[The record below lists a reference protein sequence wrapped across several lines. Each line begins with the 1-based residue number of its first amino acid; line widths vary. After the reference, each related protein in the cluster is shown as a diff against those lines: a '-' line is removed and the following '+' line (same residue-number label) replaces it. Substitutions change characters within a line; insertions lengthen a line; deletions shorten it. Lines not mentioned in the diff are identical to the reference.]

1 MKLGELF
8 VQLGVDSGGA
18 FNTLSNF
25 AFKFNNVATLAE
37 KMQKS
42 LENFGGAKSMAD
54 FSQSVLDLAKN
65 LNLSTNNIQG
75 LRRAALVSRADFTS
89 MTSKMAE
96 FEKRRINFIMGKDTG
111 FLSEYAKY
119 GLTGK
124 DILASKDPA
133 EVMRKVIGA
142 LSRVRSDRER
152 QALISSAG
160 FSVREMEGWQE
171 YFTNQKKYDED
182 ENNLSYEQLKQ
193 NEHLNE
199 SLATLSTKFEDI
211 GRSLQENLM
220 PTIDK
225 IIGKTN
231 EFADA
236 VDKFLKSGAL
246 KTWLEKAGDWWKKD
260 GATQQI
266 LKNIFHPID
275 TMKKNWDNLV
285 YHSVGLFDEL
295 GLGNTGLGTDI
306 GITATTI
313 PVNPYLSAGM
323 GSFTLSE
330 GITSGILNYADN
342 GTMSRLQF
350 NPNNTTKP
358 LEGKDLSFAQS
369 FAYSYFRSK
378 GYSDS
383 SARALMGN
391 IMGESGFNPNI
402 LGDNGHSFG
411 IAQWRGDRRTALEK
425 FARERNM
432 PLNSLLTQLEFMMSE
447 QGESHKISPEVL
459 NSLSTLGAVG
469 AIVNRYERSSNR
481 EKDIATRFDYAKG
494 MKVNDSNILEGS
506 SGKTVNIV
514 YNNNKRVTVNTTPEE
529 ASNVVMADNESDMSQ
544 FNLRS
549 AE

>member
-42 LENFGGAKSMAD
+42 LENFGGAKSMAE

-96 FEKRRINFIMGKDTG
+96 FEKRRVNFIMGKDSS

-124 DILASKDPA
+124 DILASKSPA
-133 EVMRKVIGA
+133 EVMRKVVGA

-171 YFTNQKKYDED
+171 YFKNQKKYDED
-182 ENNLSYEQLKQ
+182 KNNLTYKQLKQ
-193 NEHLNE
+193 NEQLNE
-199 SLATLSTKFEDI
+199 SLATLSTKFGDI

-231 EFADA
+231 DFADA
-236 VDKFLKSGAL
+236 IDKFLKSGAL
-246 KTWLEKAGDWWKKD
+246 KTGIEKAKDWFFDKDFVKKYP
-260 GATQQI
+260 
-266 LKNIFHPID
+266 LLSFLHPVQAYNEL
-275 TMKKNWDNLV
+275 ME
-285 YHSVGLFDEL
+285 HGLGVANEL
-295 GLGNTGLGTDI
+295 GLGNTGLGTDL
-306 GITATTI
+306 GITAATI

-330 GITSGILNYADN
+330 GITSGLLNAFDG
-342 GTMSRLQF
+342 GTKSRLQF
-350 NPNNTTKP
+350 DPKNEKALKGN
-358 LEGKDLSFAQS
+358 DLSFAQS

-391 IMGESGFNPNI
+391 IMGESGFNPNA
-402 LGDNGHSFG
+402 LGDNGASFG
-411 IAQWRGDRRTALEK
+411 IAQWRGARRKNLEK
-425 FARERNM
+425 FAKERNM

-481 EKDIATRFDYAKG
+481 EADISKRFSYAQG
-494 MKVNDSNILEGS
+494 IKVDDSNILEGKT
-506 SGKTVNIV
+506 GKTVNIV
-514 YNNNKRVTVNTTPEE
+514 YNNNKKVTVNTTPEE
-529 ASNVVMADNESDMSQ
+529 ASNVVMADNESDTSQ
-544 FNLRS
+544 FSLGS
-549 AE
+549 EY

>member
-42 LENFGGAKSMAD
+42 LENFGGAKSMAE

-96 FEKRRINFIMGKDTG
+96 FEKRRVNFIMGKDSS

-119 GLTGK
+119 GLTGE
-124 DILASKDPA
+124 DILGSKSPA
-133 EVMRKVIGA
+133 EVMRKVINA
-142 LSRVRSDRER
+142 LSRVRPERER

-171 YFTNQKKYDED
+171 YFKNQKKYDED
-182 ENNLSYEQLKQ
+182 KNNLTYEQLKQ
-193 NEHLNE
+193 NEQLNE
-199 SLATLSTKFEDI
+199 SLATLSTKFGDI

-231 EFADA
+231 DFADA
-236 VDKFLKSGAL
+236 IDKFLKSGAL

-266 LKNIFHPID
+266 LKGIIHPID

-306 GITATTI
+306 GITAATI

-323 GSFTLSE
+323 GSFTLTE
-330 GITSGILNYADN
+330 GVTKGLLNLFDSGTS
-342 GTMSRLQF
+342 SRLQF
-350 NPNNTTKP
+350 DPKNEKALKGN
-358 LEGKDLSFAQS
+358 DLSFAQS
-369 FAYSYFRSK
+369 FVYSYFRSK

-391 IMGESGFNPNI
+391 IMGESGFNPNA
-402 LGDNGHSFG
+402 LGDNGASFG
-411 IAQWRGDRRTALEK
+411 IAQWRGERRKNLEK

-447 QGESHKISPEVL
+447 QGESHKISPEIL

-481 EKDIATRFDYAKG
+481 EADISKRFNYAQG
-494 MKVNDSNILEGS
+494 IKVDDSNILEGR
-506 SGKTVNIV
+506 SGKTVSIV

-529 ASNVVMADNESDMSQ
+529 ASNVVMADNESDTSQ
-544 FNLRS
+544 FSLGS
-549 AE
+549 EY

>member
-25 AFKFNNVATLAE
+25 AFKFNNVSTLAE

-42 LENFGGAKSMAD
+42 LENFGGAKSMAE

-96 FEKRRINFIMGKDTG
+96 FEKRRINFIMGKDAG

-142 LSRVRSDRER
+142 LSRVRSERER

-160 FSVREMEGWQE
+160 FSVREMKGWQE
-171 YFTNQKKYDED
+171 YFKNQKKYDEN
-182 ENNLSYEQLKQ
+182 ENNLTYEQLKQ
-193 NEHLNE
+193 NENLNE

-220 PTIDK
+220 PTIDN

-236 VDKFLKSGAL
+236 IDKFLKSGAL
-246 KTWLEKAGDWWKKD
+246 KTWLEKVGDWWKKD

-266 LKNIFHPID
+266 LKGIIHPID

-306 GITATTI
+306 GITAATI
-313 PVNPYLSAGM
+313 PVNPHLSAGM
-323 GSFTLSE
+323 ASFTLTE
-330 GITSGILNYADN
+330 GITSGILNYADK
-342 GTMSRLQF
+342 GTKSRLQF
-350 NPNNTTKP
+350 DEENKKSLKGN
-358 LEGKDLSFAQS
+358 DLSFAQS

-391 IMGESGFNPNI
+391 IMGESGFNPNA
-402 LGDNGHSFG
+402 LGDNGASFG
-411 IAQWRGDRRTALEK
+411 IAQWRGARRKNLEK

-447 QGESHKISPEVL
+447 QGESLKISPEVL
-459 NSLSTLGAVG
+459 NSLSTLEAVG

-481 EKDIATRFDYAKG
+481 EKDIATRFDYAQG

-506 SGKTVNIV
+506 SGKTVSIV

-529 ASNVVMADNESDMSQ
+529 ASNVVMADNESDTSQ
-544 FNLRS
+544 FSLGS
-549 AE
+549 EY